1 MKVNWTKEF
10 FERAEDV
17 KRAIVP
23 LSTGK
28 HSFLTG
34 YFLHTAEKMRETV
47 SLYID
52 KKDFTNA

>member
-23 LSTGK
+23 LSTGNTP
-28 HSFLTG
+28 F
-34 YFLHTAEKMRETV
+34 
-47 SLYID
+47 
-52 KKDFTNA
+52 